1 MNPSYLRLHA
11 LDVDSPVYAGDPV
24 TRDLVA
30 HLLEHGLADSS
41 GSESIAERVYQD
53 LRDDLL
59 FGRIPLGD
67 RLVEEHLAEQ
77 FECSRTP
84 VREAL
89 HRLQADGHIVKHPM
103 GGITPQPPQATS
115 LRELYELRVVI
126 EDLVVRRAANAE
138 DKIKIADLRAS
149 WVDLRDL
156 DPAKRNKIET
166 PDFVY
171 ADEAF
176 HEGLAAA
183 AGNKS
188 AARYLRDINERIRIL
203 RVHDFTSGDR
213 IAVTIDEHIE
223 LADAI
228 LEGEVDTASALMR
241 VHIDRSARVVE
252 QRVGEM
258 LARMFDGGAMSAAG
272 ESPTTVTGAGE

>member
-1 MNPSYLRLHA
+1 MPTYLRLHA
-11 LDVDSPVYAGDPV
+11 LRVDTSVYAGDSM

-30 HLLEHGLADSS
+30 QLLEYGLADNSAND
-41 GSESIAERVYQD
+41 SIAERVYQD

-59 FGRIPLGD
+59 FGRVPLGE

-77 FECSRTP
+77 FDCSRTP

-89 HRLQADGHIVKHPM
+89 HRLQADGHVVKHPM
-103 GGITPQPPQATS
+103 GGITPQPPQAS
-115 LRELYELRVVI
+115 ALRELYELRVVI
-126 EDLVVRRAANAE
+126 EDLVVRRVSHVE
-138 DKIKIADLRAS
+138 DKIKVADLRAG
-149 WVDLRDL
+149 WVELRDL
-156 DPAKRNKIET
+156 DSAKRNKIET

-203 RVHDFTSGDR
+203 RVHDFTTQDR

-223 LADAI
+223 LLDAI

-252 QRVGEM
+252 QRVGQM
-258 LARMFDGGAMSAAG
+258 LARMFDASEATETIAESAGAT
-272 ESPTTVTGAGE
+272 E

>member
-1 MNPSYLRLHA
+1 MPTYLRLHE
-11 LDVDSPVYAGDPV
+11 LRVDSSVYAGDPM

-30 HLLEHGLADSS
+30 QLLEYGLAADSTS
-41 GSESIAERVYQD
+41 DSIAERVYQD

-59 FGRIPLGD
+59 FGRVPLGE
-67 RLVEEHLAEQ
+67 RLVEEHLAER
-77 FECSRTP
+77 FDCSRTP

-89 HRLQADGHIVKHPM
+89 HRLQADGHVVKHPM
-103 GGITPQPPQATS
+103 GGITPQPPQATA

-126 EDLVVRRAANAE
+126 EDLVVRRVASAE
-138 DKIKIADLRAS
+138 DKIKVADLRAG
-149 WVDLRDL
+149 WVELRDL
-156 DPAKRNKIET
+156 DSTKRNKIET

-183 AGNKS
+183 AGNQS

-203 RVHDFTSGDR
+203 RVHDFTTQDR

-223 LADAI
+223 LTDAI

-258 LARMFDGGAMSAAG
+258 LARMFDAGANT
-272 ESPTTVTGAGE
+272 ESLAETTGASE